1 MRIVYPRC
9 CGLDVHKRSISACLL
24 TPHEEGGTKQQVRR
38 FGTVTRDLLELC
50 DWLISNQVTHVAM
63 ESTGVYWKPV
73 WNILEASVTILLVNA
88 QHVKAVPGRK
98 TDAKDCQWI
107 ADLLQHGLL
116 RGSFVPPNPI
126 RQLRDLTRTRVSL
139 RQDHTAVANRMQ
151 KILEDANIKL
161 ASVATDWLGVSGRA
175 ILSRLLDGEQDAGTL
190 ANLCRGRLRD
200 KIPEMRLALE
210 GRMTEHHRWML
221 RLQREQLEFLEAQ
234 IVKLETKI
242 QEEMQ
247 TYQEAVN
254 LCTTI
259 PGIEA
264 IAAANLVAEIGV
276 NMDQFPSAAHLASW
290 AGVCPGNNESAGK
303 RLSGKARNGSV
314 WLRRNLCQAAWAAS
328 HSKNTY
334 LSAQFRRLAARKG
347 KKRALVAVGHK
358 ILVIVF
364 HMLKNHQPYR
374 DLRADYFDRRNGEQI
389 KRSLIR
395 RLERLGLQVTVQNP
409 TIEPA

>member
-1 MRIVYPRC
+1 
-9 CGLDVHKRSISACLL
+9 
-24 TPHEEGGTKQQVRR
+24 
-38 FGTVTRDLLELC
+38 
-50 DWLISNQVTHVAM
+50 M

-73 WNILEASVTILLVNA
+73 WNILEASFTILLVNA
-88 QHVKAVPGRK
+88 QHAKAVPGRK
-98 TDAKDCQWI
+98 TDTKDCQWI

-116 RGSFVPPNPI
+116 SGSFVPPSPI
-126 RQLRDLTRTRVSL
+126 RQLRDLTRTRASL

-161 ASVATDWLGVSGRA
+161 ASVATDWLGVSGRV
-175 ILSRLLDGEQDAGTL
+175 ILIRMSDGEEHAGKL
-190 ANLCRGRLRD
+190 AGLCRGRLRD
-200 KIPEMRLALE
+200 KIPEMKLALE

-247 TYQEAVN
+247 SYQEAVD
-254 LCTTI
+254 LCITV

-264 IAAANLVAEIGV
+264 IAAANLVAEMGV

-290 AGVCPGNNESAGK
+290 AGLCPGNNESAGK

-314 WLRRNLCQAAWAAS
+314 WLRRSLCQAAWAAS

-347 KKRALVAVGHK
+347 KKRAIVAVGHT
-358 ILVIVF
+358 ILVILF

-374 DLRADYFDRRNGEQI
+374 DLGADYFDPRNAEQL
-389 KRSLIR
+389 KRVLIR
-395 RLERLGLQVTVQNP
+395 RLERLGLQVTVVQS
-409 TIEPA
+409 PACSSSAVQTA